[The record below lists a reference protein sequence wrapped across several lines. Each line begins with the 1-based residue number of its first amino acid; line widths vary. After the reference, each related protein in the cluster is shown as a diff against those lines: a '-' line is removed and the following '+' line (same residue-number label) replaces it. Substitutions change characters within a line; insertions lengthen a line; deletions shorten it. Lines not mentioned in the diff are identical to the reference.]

1 LNGKYRGIICII
13 LAALCFSGMT
23 AFVRLSGDLPS
34 MQKALF
40 RNLPAVVIAF
50 AMLRRKGLTPRVEK
64 GRRADVFGRCA
75 AGTMGVVCNF
85 YAIDHLVLADSNMLN
100 KLSPFFAIIFSYFLL
115 REKIKPAQAFGV
127 AAAFAGALLIIK
139 PTFANTSLVPSLIG
153 ACGGVCAGLAY
164 TFVRR
169 LGSKGEEG
177 ARIVFWFSVFSC
189 MATAPFYI
197 AGGARM
203 EPWQFGCLMLA
214 GLCGAGGQFSITRA
228 YYYAPAREL
237 SVYDYTQV
245 IFATVWG
252 LLLFGQVPD
261 VYSVCGYAVIIAA
274 AAVMFMY
281 NNGVGAFRGRSGGDS
296 ANTADA

>member
-1 LNGKYRGIICII
+1 
-13 LAALCFSGMT
+13 MT

-40 RNLPAVVIAF
+40 RNLPALVIAA
-50 AMLRRKGLTPRVEK
+50 AMLRRHGLTPMVEK

-75 AGTMGVVCNF
+75 AGTTGLICNF

-115 REKIKPAQAFGV
+115 KEKIKPAQALGV

-139 PTFANTSLVPSLIG
+139 PTFANTALVPSLIG
-153 ACGGVCAGLAY
+153 ALGGMAAGLAY

-169 LGSKGEEG
+169 LGSKGEEST
-177 ARIVFWFSVFSC
+177 RIVFWFSAFSC
-189 MATAPFYI
+189 VVTVPFYI
-197 AGGARM
+197 FAGAHM
-203 EPWQFGCLMLA
+203 DLWQFCCLMLA
-214 GLCGAGGQFSITRA
+214 GVCGAGGQFAITRA

-245 IFATVWG
+245 IFATLWG

-261 VYSVCGYAVIIAA
+261 IYSMLGYAVIIVAA
-274 AAVMFMY
+274 AIMFMY
-281 NNGVGAFRGRSGGDS
+281 NNGVGIFRGRSGGES